1 MKIVLQRVRSASVT
15 VEGERIGAI
24 DRGFLLFIGV
34 FADDTQAECER
45 LAKKIANLR
54 IFEDAAGKTNLSLAD
69 VGGEIL
75 AVSQFTLCADCRKG
89 NRPSFIGAGDPAHA
103 NALYK
108 DFVARLRAAGIHTET
123 GEFGADMQVELCNDG
138 PFTLVLE

>member
-24 DRGFLLFIGV
+24 GRGFLLFIGV
-34 FADDTQAECER
+34 FAEDTQAECER

-89 NRPSFIGAGDPAHA
+89 NRPSFVGAGDPNHA
-103 NALYK
+103 NSLYE

-123 GEFGADMQVELCNDG
+123 GRFGADMQVELCNDG

>member
-24 DRGFLLFIGV
+24 GRGFLLFIGV
-34 FADDTQAECER
+34 FAGDTQAECER

-89 NRPSFIGAGDPAHA
+89 NRPSFVGAGDPNHA
-103 NALYK
+103 NALYE

-123 GEFGADMQVELCNDG
+123 GKFGADMQVELCNDG

>member
-1 MKIVLQRVRSASVT
+1 MTLQIRSLHLHDFRSYPDASL
-15 VEGERIGAI
+15 EDIG
-24 DRGFLLFIGV
+24 RLVV
-34 FADDTQAECER
+34 FVGP
-45 LAKKIANLR
+45 N
-54 IFEDAAGKTNLSLAD
+54 AAGKTNLSLAD

-89 NRPSFIGAGDPAHA
+89 NRPSFVGAGDPVHA
-103 NALYK
+103 NALYE
-108 DFVARLRAAGIHTET
+108 DLVARLRAAGIHTET

>member
-24 DRGFLLFIGV
+24 GRGFLLFIGV
-34 FADDTQAECER
+34 FAEDTQAECER

-89 NRPSFIGAGDPAHA
+89 NRPSFVGAGDPVHA
-103 NALYK
+103 NALYE
-108 DFVARLRAAGIHTET
+108 DLVARLRAAGIHTET